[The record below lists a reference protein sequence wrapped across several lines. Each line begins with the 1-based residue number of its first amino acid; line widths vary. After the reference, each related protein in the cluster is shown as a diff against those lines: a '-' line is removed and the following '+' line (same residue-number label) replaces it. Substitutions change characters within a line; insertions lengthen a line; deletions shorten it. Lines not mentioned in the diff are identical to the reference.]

1 MITSITILAV
11 IVGVLFATVVKLSS
25 TTSRLSDQVANLKS
39 ELDFMDEVTDAR
51 FENYFDS
58 ITEIK
63 KEIENLMDDVADQG
77 IK

>member
-1 MITSITILAV
+1 MILSITILAV

-51 FENYFDS
+51 FENYFES

-63 KEIENLMDDVADQG
+63 KDIENLMDDVADQG

>member
-39 ELDFMDEVTDAR
+39 ELSLMEDVTDVR
-51 FENYFDS
+51 LENYYES
-58 ITEIK
+58 MTEMK
-63 KEIENLMDDVADQG
+63 KDIENLMDDVADQG

>member
-51 FENYFDS
+51 FENYFES

-63 KEIENLMDDVADQG
+63 KDIENLMDDVADQG

>member
-51 FENYFDS
+51 FENYHES
-58 ITEIK
+58 ITEMK
-63 KEIENLMDDVADQG
+63 KDIENLMDDVADQG